1 MYIQSK
7 FSQNTIER
15 IFADFQ
21 INSGEE
27 VLYAIWLSGGR
38 KGFVFTDRRFYWNIK
53 TSIVRNSEVTDV
65 KLPSNI
71 MEKNVNGLSVKI
83 ISKEKEKTSPTSK
96 YLYFALISHIG
107 LIRYDTARL
116 SYDEALKLKKIF
128 TQYINEST
136 LPEPRHKSFM
146 DKVWANKENAV
157 DFLWCLKNG
166 SLFKRQHKYI
176 ATRQDIEARNEKITS
191 YEEEENLSQ
200 VYEEE
205 EEIEREERADSSL
218 VQDSRYEAEVG
229 SADEDSSSRSELS
242 ADAGTSDVE
251 PAADEGSEGG
261 SGDGGTEKEREESSA
276 YGYDAQEEVPPGPGR
291 EYVRESAY
299 QRPYDEDED
308 DFDESD
314 GENSEDEEASDARK
328 KHFVQRRLR
337 ALLIRQKRAKARRE
351 AERYAAS
358 RKSEEEPYEDENAPR
373 QNAVSQDAYSSD
385 ADAAG
390 HDDSRPLPLQNIHY
404 HIFDVFVTLVYATAS
419 LFAVK
424 PILFAKSIAKPLNG
438 MGRFFA
444 EFGKLFFFG
453 DKATVARLSEIE
465 IRSDYVTVLI
475 DKRNCVF
482 AVLLIFYLIGRSLLI
497 LRNKEANKKL
507 CFILMLGFV
516 LICFLMPVKFFV
528 FLLLAFAIYGAMQF
542 AGGASK
548 MTLLCKLFAF
558 LLLFGMEYYLVHL
571 LLYPGFPDVMANVV
585 QILGL
590 HANW

>member
-107 LIRYDTARL
+107 LIRYDAARL
-116 SYDEALKLKKIF
+116 SYDEALKPKKIF

-136 LPEPRHKSFM
+136 LPEPRHKSFA

-176 ATRQDIEARNEKITS
+176 ATRQDIEARNEKITDYDES
-191 YEEEENLSQ
+191 ENSSE
-200 VYEEE
+200 VYEEGE
-205 EEIEREERADSSL
+205 YEAGQEERAE
-218 VQDSRYEAEVG
+218 RYESSGYSEG
-229 SADEDSSSRSELS
+229 QGYSSEQSYSSEQGYSSESAREEAVQEGYQERDDSSSGRNE
-242 ADAGTSDVE
+242 VE
-251 PAADEGSEGG
+251 
-261 SGDGGTEKEREESSA
+261 EESASGEA
-276 YGYDAQEEVPPGPGR
+276 YQDRQEAVSGSRNESSQYDDEEEVPAGPGR
-291 EYVRESAY
+291 EYVRESAVSSRY
-299 QRPYDEDED
+299 QDEDED
-308 DFDESD
+308 
-314 GENSEDEEASDARK
+314 GEDEDSSEAASAEKKSSRK
-328 KHFVQRRLR
+328 GHMVQRRLK
-337 ALLIRQKRAKARRE
+337 ALLIRQKRAKRDAE
-351 AERYAAS
+351 KSAQAERYAQSA
-358 RKSEEEPYEDENAPR
+358 EE
-373 QNAVSQDAYSSD
+373 
-385 ADAAG
+385 
-390 HDDSRPLPLQNIHY
+390 DDSYAENSGAEENEAIQHDALQHIHF
-404 HIFDVFVTLVYATAS
+404 HILDVFVTLVYATAA

-424 PILFAKSIAKPLNG
+424 PILFAKSIAKPLNS

-444 EFGKLFFFG
+444 EIGKLFFFG
-453 DKATVARLSEIE
+453 DKATAARLSEIE
-465 IRSDYVTVLI
+465 IRSDYITVLI

-516 LICFLMPVKFFV
+516 LICFLMPVKFFL
-528 FLLLAFAIYGAMQF
+528 FLLLAF
-542 AGGASK
+542 
-548 MTLLCKLFAF
+548 
-558 LLLFGMEYYLVHL
+558 
-571 LLYPGFPDVMANVV
+571 
-585 QILGL
+585 
-590 HANW
+590 

>member
-83 ISKEKEKTSPTSK
+83 ISKEKEKTSPASK

-107 LIRYDTARL
+107 LIRYDAARL

-157 DFLWCLKNG
+157 DFLWCLKSG

-191 YEEEENLSQ
+191 YDESENPSE
-200 VYEEE
+200 VYEEGE
-205 EEIEREERADSSL
+205 YEASQEERAE
-218 VQDSRYEAEVG
+218 RYESSGYAEG
-229 SADEDSSSRSELS
+229 QGYSSESAREEAVQEGYQREGDSSSVQNEVEEDS
-242 ADAGTSDVE
+242 ASGESYQERQESASDSREQATQYDDA
-251 PAADEGSEGG
+251 
-261 SGDGGTEKEREESSA
+261 
-276 YGYDAQEEVPPGPGR
+276 EEVPPGPGR
-291 EYVRESAY
+291 EYVRESAEAE
-299 QRPYDEDED
+299 DDEEDE
-308 DFDESD
+308 
-314 GENSEDEEASDARK
+314 SEADSVEKKSSRK
-328 KHFVQRRLR
+328 SRMVQRRLR
-337 ALLIRQKRAKARRE
+337 ALLIRQKRAKRDAERASQ
-351 AERYAAS
+351 AERYAKDERYADS
-358 RKSEEEPYEDENAPR
+358 ADEDDSYAENSGAVEENAASQQESVP
-373 QNAVSQDAYSSD
+373 QDA
-385 ADAAG
+385 
-390 HDDSRPLPLQNIHY
+390 LQHLHF
-404 HIFDVFVTLVYATAS
+404 HILDVLVTLVYATAA

-424 PILFAKSIAKPLNG
+424 PILFAKSIAKPLNS

-444 EFGKLFFFG
+444 EIGKLFFFG
-453 DKATVARLSEIE
+453 DKATAARLSEIE
-465 IRSDYVTVLI
+465 IRSDYITVLI

-482 AVLLIFYLIGRSLLI
+482 AIFLIFYLIGRTLLT
-497 LRNKEANKKL
+497 LFNKAANKKL
-507 CFILMLGFV
+507 CFIFMIGFV
-516 LICFLMPVKFFV
+516 LIC
-528 FLLLAFAIYGAMQF
+528 
-542 AGGASK
+542 
-548 MTLLCKLFAF
+548 
-558 LLLFGMEYYLVHL
+558 
-571 LLYPGFPDVMANVV
+571 
-585 QILGL
+585 
-590 HANW
+590 